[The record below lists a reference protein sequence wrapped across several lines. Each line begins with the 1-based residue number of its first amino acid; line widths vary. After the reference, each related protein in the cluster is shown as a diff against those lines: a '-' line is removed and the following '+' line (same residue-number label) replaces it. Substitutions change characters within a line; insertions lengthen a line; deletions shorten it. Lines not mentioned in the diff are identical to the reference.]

1 VGYSIVGKG
10 LFHCEMWGIPV
21 KDMGYSVA
29 GYGVLHCWIRGIP
42 LLDMLFI
49 GSDIE
54 YIKLEDIHSYLNEI
68 FPKLNTP

>member
-1 VGYSIVGKG
+1 
-10 LFHCEMWGIPV
+10 M